1 MNNMVDNAISYIDSL
16 PIDELEDVFNSH
28 GIETIRKPELNQ
40 PDTNIIEQFKKQCYL
55 SVIDRDG
62 DNEYDLDKF
71 ANLIIHECIHIIEDF
86 EIIDRNGTAI
96 EQVVD
101 ALCRI
106 RCEIKEKFEVN

>member
-16 PIDELEDVFNSH
+16 SIDELEDVFNSH
-28 GIETIRKPELNQ
+28 DIETIRKPELNQ
-40 PDTNIIEQFKKQCYL
+40 QDTNLIEQFKKQCYI

-86 EIIDRNGTAI
+86 EIIDINGTAI
-96 EQVVD
+96 EQVAD

-106 RCEIKEKFEVN
+106 RCEIKEKFKVN